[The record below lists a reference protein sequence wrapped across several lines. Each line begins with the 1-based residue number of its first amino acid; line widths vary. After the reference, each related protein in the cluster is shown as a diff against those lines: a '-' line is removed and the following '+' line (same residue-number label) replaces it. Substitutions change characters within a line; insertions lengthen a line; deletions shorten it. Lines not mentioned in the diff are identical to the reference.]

1 MSVDTLTII
10 SVHEVLKCGGL
21 RPAARALHRPP
32 ASMAAAVSR
41 MEDELATPL
50 VQKAGSRLSLT
61 LEGRR
66 LMPDIAL
73 AAGTARALGELAAV
87 DAARKAKLSVSFL
100 TLSRFSQVARSG
112 SIRRAARE
120 IGIGQPQLS
129 RQISAFEADMNRAL
143 FVRSA
148 EGIDLTP
155 AGQQALALAETLE
168 EVWKRLT
175 KSAARQFRRTVSTC
189 HLGSVIPLGY
199 ESNTA
204 RSLARLSARW
214 LEQRPG
220 APLFISSTTAD
231 ELMRGLQ
238 GGTYDVALLD
248 TEAIPDNFERRA
260 ISRSRLSIVGP
271 RRLIETSGGD
281 VANLVLTR
289 PVAVPSLKSGLRQK
303 ADALFAEKLSEA
315 ERTAM
320 RMVEVDSLPI
330 IINLVIEHDF
340 VAVLP
345 EAAFLSMAAPI
356 GSIPLADRF
365 SLTLSL
371 VWPPT
376 TAAARQASRILE
388 VLPAID

>member
-1 MSVDTLTII
+1 MDTLTLC
-10 SVHEVLKCGGL
+10 SVYEVLKCGGL
-21 RPAARALHRPP
+21 RPAARALRRPP
-32 ASMAAAVSR
+32 ASMAAAVDR
-41 MEDELATPL
+41 TETELATPL

-73 AAGTARALGELAAV
+73 AAGTARALGELADI
-87 DAARKAKLSVSFL
+87 DAGRKAMLSVSIL
-100 TLSRFSQVARSG
+100 TLSRFCQAARAG

-143 FVRSA
+143 FTRSA
-148 EGIDLTP
+148 DGIDLTS

-168 EVWKRLT
+168 EVWRRLT
-175 KSAARQFRRTVSTC
+175 GSADRQFRRTVSTC

-204 RSLARLSARW
+204 RALARLSARW

-238 GGTYDVALLD
+238 GGIYDVALLD
-248 TEAIPDNFERRA
+248 TESIPESFERRA
-260 ISRSRLSIVGP
+260 ISRSRLSVVGP
-271 RRLIETSGGD
+271 RRLIEKSGGD
-281 VANLVLTR
+281 IANLVLTR

-303 ADALFAEKLSEA
+303 ADLLFAEKLSEA
-315 ERTAM
+315 ERAAM

-330 IINLVIEHDF
+330 IVNLVVEHDF

-345 EAAFLSMAAPI
+345 QAAFLAMAAPI
-356 GSIPLADRF
+356 GSIPLSDRF

-376 TAAARQASRILE
+376 AAAARQAARILD
-388 VLPAID
+388 VLPAIE

>member
-1 MSVDTLTII
+1 MRRAQA
-10 SVHEVLKCGGL
+10 C
-21 RPAARALHRPP
+21 RPRAQTP
-32 ASMAAAVSR
+32 ASQHGSR
-41 MEDELATPL
+41 RQPDRERVGHTSGA
-50 VQKAGSRLSLT
+50 KAGSRLSLT

-66 LMPDIAL
+66 LMPDLAL
-73 AAGTARALGELAAV
+73 AAGTARALGELAEIEAERR
-87 DAARKAKLSVSFL
+87 AMLNVSLL
-100 TLSRFSQVARSG
+100 TLSRYCHVARMG

-129 RQISAFEADMNRAL
+129 RQISAFEHEINRAL
-143 FVRSA
+143 FIRNSDGV
-148 EGIDLTP
+148 DLTP
-155 AGQQALALAETLE
+155 AGQQVLALAEVLE

-214 LEQRPG
+214 LEQRPE

-238 GGTYDVALLD
+238 GGSYDVALLD
-248 TEAIPDNFERRA
+248 TEAIPESYERRT
-260 ISRSRLSIVGP
+260 ISHSRLSVVGP
-271 RRLIETSGGD
+271 RTLIEKSGGD
-281 VANLVLTR
+281 IANLVLTR
-289 PVAVPSLKSGLRQK
+289 PIAVPSLKSGLRQK
-303 ADALFAEKLSEA
+303 ADALFAEKLGEP
-315 ERTAM
+315 ERAAM
-320 RMVEVDSLPI
+320 RLVEVDSLPI
-330 IINLVIEHDF
+330 IVNLVIEQGF

-345 EAAFLSMAAPI
+345 EAAFLTMAAPI
-356 GSIPLADRF
+356 GSIPLEARF

-376 TAAARQASRILE
+376 AAASRHAGRILE
-388 VLPAID
+388 LLPSAE